1 MENPKKKMISGY
13 HYFPKHSYRNFSHR
27 NKLPFT
33 KEPMIQTIWNIY
45 LDKIQLPQFLW
56 PHVGRIFFLFF
67 GSPTKVGIDQV
78 EKISMVE
85 ILLSPK
91 VYSQTFFGGP
101 GLHACDSTSTITNGR
116 PIPSRGK
123 PPWSFRTELADFTSL
138 GPRILV
144 VEIWPGSPLHATR
157 LNRNTKFERE
167 LEKWGVTTSRHGF
180 VLLCLFLLHDM
191 VYIYRIVLWMD
202 DTNKL

>member
-1 MENPKKKMISGY
+1 MATCWKD
-13 HYFPKHSYRNFSHR
+13 
-27 NKLPFT
+27 L
-33 KEPMIQTIWNIY
+33 
-45 LDKIQLPQFLW
+45 
-56 PHVGRIFFLFF
+56 FLFF
-67 GSPTKVGIDQV
+67 GSPTKVGIEQV

-91 VYSQTFFGGP
+91 VYSQTFFWGP

-180 VLLCLFLLHDM
+180 VLLCLFCFMTWCTYIELSYGWMTRISCKNWVSTYAVVTFLKTFYLNPLT
-191 VYIYRIVLWMD
+191 VGRKPWRSRRQSRTWYYIYP
-202 DTNKL
+202 KLM